1 MPQPIAEQDLATP
14 EVLRPWIAGVRT
26 ASYADPPQEALV
38 RLPDAVT
45 RVVLRVAADG
55 HRDVLAVGPRVRA
68 SYHRGKPD
76 LTCVEVRLSPGTVRP
91 LLGVPA
97 TELVGRV
104 VPLHA
109 LPGRTPQ
116 RLADALR
123 WLDPVEAVPHLA
135 RSLPGL
141 LSASADPARAELLR
155 AAVAALSVRTD
166 RAPVQ
171 VRDAAREI
179 AVSERQL
186 RNLFAEGVGVSPK
199 QYARID
205 RVRAVV
211 TGAPTTP
218 WSRLAAA
225 TGYFDQAHMSS
236 DFRSLMGVAPRS
248 YFTGRLP
255 AVTPCRASHPA
266 RDGGR

>member
-1 MPQPIAEQDLATP
+1 MPQPIAEQARSAP
-14 EVLRPWIAGVRT
+14 EVLRPWITGVRT
-26 ASYADPPQEALV
+26 SSYADPPEEALV

-45 RVVLRVAADG
+45 RVVLRVAADR
-55 HRDVLAVGPRVRA
+55 HRDVLVVGPRVRA
-68 SYHRGKPD
+68 SYHRGKAE
-76 LTCVEVRLSPGTVRP
+76 LTCVELCLSPGTVRP

-109 LPGRTPQ
+109 LPGETPR

-123 WLDPVEAVPHLA
+123 WLDPWEAVPHLE

-141 LSASADPARAELLR
+141 LARSADPARTALLR
-155 AAVAALSVRTD
+155 AGVAALSVRTD
-166 RAPVQ
+166 RAPAQ
-171 VRDAAREI
+171 VRDVAREL

-186 RNLFAEGVGVSPK
+186 RNLFADGVGVSPK

-218 WSRLAAA
+218 WSQLAAA
-225 TGYFDQAHMSS
+225 TGYFDQAHMST
-236 DFRSLMGVAPRS
+236 DFRALMGVPPRS

-255 AVTPCRASHPA
+255 ALTPCRAS
-266 RDGGR
+266 RRT